1 MDPKAAACGT
11 GRTIGAV
18 ALPTLTPAGYRR
30 VTLLALLALVVIV
43 VSGAAVR
50 LSGSGLGCTDWPT
63 CEEGRLAPES
73 VSDAPAMIEFVNR
86 MFTGVVSVAVA
97 LAVLG
102 ALRRR
107 PQRRDLTVLAVGLVV
122 GVAAQAVLGGLV
134 VWYGL
139 SPWFVM
145 GHFLLSLVLV
155 TDAVVL
161 HHRAGTPPGPVRP
174 AAGRTASVLGWL
186 VLAAAAV
193 VVTTGTVVTA
203 TGPHAGDDS
212 AERFDLALP
221 DVARVHGSAVLVLLA
236 LVLGLLRVLWRED
249 APAPVT
255 DAARVLLVVLV
266 AQAAVGYTQWFTGV
280 PAVLVGVHVL
290 GAVAVWV
297 AVVRTALA
305 MRVPLGASADV
316 PRPVPAPALV
326 TGR

>member
-1 MDPKAAACGT
+1 
-11 GRTIGAV
+11 
-18 ALPTLTPAGYRR
+18 
-30 VTLLALLALVVIV
+30 
-43 VSGAAVR
+43 
-50 LSGSGLGCTDWPT
+50 
-63 CEEGRLAPES
+63 
-73 VSDAPAMIEFVNR
+73 MIEFVNR

-122 GVAAQAVLGGLV
+122 GVAAQAVLGGMV

-145 GHFLLSLVLV
+145 AHFLLSLVLV

-161 HHRAGTPPGPVRP
+161 HHRADAPAGRERP
-174 AAGRTASVLGWL
+174 QVGRTAELLGRL
-186 VLAAAAV
+186 VVAAAAV

-203 TGPHAGDDS
+203 TGPHAGDDR
-212 AERFDLALP
+212 AARFGLVLT
-221 DVARVHGSAVLVLLA
+221 DVARVHGTAVLVLLA
-236 LVLGLLRVLWRED
+236 LVLGLLRVLWQEE
-249 APAPVT
+249 APAAVT

-280 PAVLVGVHVL
+280 PAVLVGIHVL
-290 GAVAVWV
+290 GAVAVWIAVLRTLLSMRAPGPV
-297 AVVRTALA
+297 AVE
-305 MRVPLGASADV
+305 P
-316 PRPVPAPALV
+316 PPPVVAPALV

>member
-1 MDPKAAACGT
+1 
-11 GRTIGAV
+11 V

-30 VTLLALLALVVIV
+30 ITLLALLALVVIV
-43 VSGAAVR
+43 VTGAAVR

-73 VSDAPAMIEFVNR
+73 VTDANAMIEFVNR
-86 MFTGVVSVAVA
+86 TFTGVVSVAVA

-122 GVAAQAVLGGLV
+122 GVAAQAVLGGMV

-145 GHFLLSLVLV
+145 AHFLLSLVLV

-161 HHRAGTPPGPVRP
+161 HHGAGAPEGPSRP
-174 AAGRTASVLGWL
+174 VVGRTARVLGWL
-186 VLAAAAV
+186 VVAAAAV

-221 DVARVHGSAVLVLLA
+221 DVARVHGTAVIVLLA
-236 LVLGLLRVLWRED
+236 LVLALLRVLWRD
-249 APAPVT
+249 GAPTPVT

-280 PAVLVGVHVL
+280 PALLVGVHVL

-297 AVVRTALA
+297 AVVRTALTLRA
-305 MRVPLGASADV
+305 APSPVAAV
-316 PRPVPAPALV
+316 PRPVAAPALV

>member
-1 MDPKAAACGT
+1 
-11 GRTIGAV
+11 V

-30 VTLLALLALVVIV
+30 ITLLALLALVVIV
-43 VSGAAVR
+43 VTGAAVR

-73 VSDAPAMIEFVNR
+73 VTDANAMIEFVNR
-86 MFTGVVSVAVA
+86 TFTGVVSVAVA
-97 LAVLG
+97 LAALG

-107 PQRRDLTVLAVGLVV
+107 PRRRDLTVLAVGLVV
-122 GVAAQAVLGGLV
+122 GVAAQAVLGGMV

-145 GHFLLSLVLV
+145 AHFLLSLVLV

-161 HHRAGTPPGPVRP
+161 HHRAGAPEGPSRP
-174 AAGRTASVLGWL
+174 AVGRTARVLGWL
-186 VLAAAAV
+186 VVAAAAV

-221 DVARVHGSAVLVLLA
+221 DVARVHGTAVIALLA
-236 LVLGLLRVLWRED
+236 LVLALLRVLWRD
-249 APAPVT
+249 GAPNPVT

-280 PAVLVGVHVL
+280 PALLVGVHVL

-297 AVVRTALA
+297 AVVRTALTLRA
-305 MRVPLGASADV
+305 TPAPVAAAA
-316 PRPVPAPALV
+316 RPVATPALV

>member
-1 MDPKAAACGT
+1 LFSSLLAST
-11 GRTIGAV
+11 VVAV
-18 ALPTLTPAGYRR
+18 PTLSPAAYRR

-73 VSDAPAMIEFVNR
+73 VTDGHAIIEFANR
-86 MFTGVVSVAVA
+86 AFTGVVSVAVA

-107 PQRRDLTVLAVGLVV
+107 PPRRDLTALAVGLVV

-145 GHFLLSLVLV
+145 AHFLLSLVLV
-155 TDAVVL
+155 ADAVVL
-161 HHRAGTPPGPVRP
+161 HHRAGSPPGAARPVVGR
-174 AAGRTASVLGWL
+174 AAQRLGWL
-186 VLAAAAV
+186 VVLAAAAA
-193 VVTTGTVVTA
+193 VTTGTVVTA

-221 DVARVHGSAVLVLLA
+221 DVARVHGVSVVVLLGLVLA
-236 LVLGLLRVLWRED
+236 LLRVLWRD
-249 APAPVT
+249 GAPAPVT
-255 DAARVLLVVLV
+255 DAARVLLLVLV
-266 AQAAVGYTQWFTGV
+266 AQAVVGYTQWFTGV
-280 PAVLVGVHVL
+280 PALLVGMHVL

-297 AVVRTALA
+297 AVLRTVLALRAVPVVREAE
-305 MRVPLGASADV
+305 G
-316 PRPVPAPALV
+316 PVVAPAVLV

>member
-1 MDPKAAACGT
+1 MFSPAA
-11 GRTIGAV
+11 
-18 ALPTLTPAGYRR
+18 YRR
-30 VTLLALLALVVIV
+30 VTLFALVALVVIV

-73 VSDAPAMIEFVNR
+73 VSDANAMIEFANR
-86 MFTGVVSVAVA
+86 TFTGVVSVAVV

-107 PQRRDLTVLAVGLVV
+107 PRRRDLTVLAVGLVV

-145 GHFLLSLVLV
+145 AHFLLSLVLV

-161 HHRAGTPPGPVRP
+161 HHRAGAPPGPARP
-174 AAGRTASVLGWL
+174 VVGGTARVLGWL
-186 VLAAAAV
+186 VGASAAA

-221 DVARVHGSAVLVLLA
+221 DVARVHGVAVIVLLA
-236 LVLGLLRVLWRED
+236 LTLGLLRVLWRD
-249 APAPVT
+249 GAPAQAT
-255 DAARVLLVVLV
+255 DAARILLLVLV

-280 PAVLVGVHVL
+280 PALLVGVHVL

-297 AVVRTALA
+297 AVVRTVLSHRATTA
-305 MRVPLGASADV
+305 AVVTAARAVPS
-316 PRPVPAPALV
+316 PALV

>member
-1 MDPKAAACGT
+1 M
-11 GRTIGAV
+11 

-30 VTLLALLALVVIV
+30 ITLLALLALVVIV
-43 VSGAAVR
+43 VTGAAVR

-73 VSDAPAMIEFVNR
+73 VTDANAMIEFVNR
-86 MFTGVVSVAVA
+86 TFTGVVSVAVA

-107 PQRRDLTVLAVGLVV
+107 PPRRDLTVLAVGLVL

-145 GHFLLSLVLV
+145 AHFLLSLVLV

-161 HHRAGTPPGPVRP
+161 HHRAGAPEGPSRP
-174 AAGRTASVLGWL
+174 VVGRGARVLGWL
-186 VLAAAAV
+186 VVAAAAV

-203 TGPHAGDDS
+203 TGPHAGDDT

-221 DVARVHGSAVLVLLA
+221 DVARVHGTAVLVLLA
-236 LVLGLLRVLWRED
+236 LVLALLRQLWRDE

-255 DAARVLLVVLV
+255 DAARVLLLVLV

-280 PAVLVGVHVL
+280 PALLVGVHVL
-290 GAVAVWV
+290 GAVGVWV
-297 AVVRTALA
+297 AVVRTALVLRA
-305 MRVPLGASADV
+305 AGAPSPVAARPLT
-316 PRPVPAPALV
+316 APALV

>member
-1 MDPKAAACGT
+1 
-11 GRTIGAV
+11 V

-30 VTLLALLALVVIV
+30 ITLLALLALVVIV
-43 VSGAAVR
+43 VTGAAVR

-73 VSDAPAMIEFVNR
+73 VTDANAMIEFVNR
-86 MFTGVVSVAVA
+86 TFTGVVSVAVA

-107 PQRRDLTVLAVGLVV
+107 PPRRDLTVLAVGLVV
-122 GVAAQAVLGGLV
+122 GVAAQAVLGGMV

-145 GHFLLSLVLV
+145 AHFLLSLVLV

-161 HHRAGTPPGPVRP
+161 HHRAGAPEGPSRP
-174 AAGRTASVLGWL
+174 VVGRTARVLGWL
-186 VLAAAAV
+186 VVAAAAV

-221 DVARVHGSAVLVLLA
+221 DVARVHGTAVIVLLA
-236 LVLGLLRVLWRED
+236 LVLALLRVLWRD
-249 APAPVT
+249 GAPTPVT

-266 AQAAVGYTQWFTGV
+266 GQAAVGYTQWFTGV
-280 PAVLVGVHVL
+280 PALLVGVHML

-305 MRVPLGASADV
+305 LRAAPAPAAVA
-316 PRPVPAPALV
+316 PRPVAAPALV

>member
-1 MDPKAAACGT
+1 M
-11 GRTIGAV
+11 
-18 ALPTLTPAGYRR
+18 ALPTLSPAAYRR

-43 VSGAAVR
+43 VTGAAVR

-63 CEEGRLAPES
+63 CEEGQLAPES
-73 VSDAPAMIEFVNR
+73 VTDAPAMIEFVNR
-86 MFTGVVSVAVA
+86 AFTGVVSVAVG

-107 PQRRDLTVLAVGLVV
+107 PRRRDLTVLAVGLVV
-122 GVAAQAVLGGLV
+122 GVAAQAVLGGMV

-145 GHFLLSLVLV
+145 AHFLLSLVLV

-161 HHRAGTPPGPVRP
+161 HHRAGAPEGASVPL
-174 AAGRTASVLGWL
+174 AGRTARLLARL
-186 VLAAAAV
+186 VVASAAV
-193 VVTTGTVVTA
+193 VVATGTVVTA
-203 TGPHAGDDS
+203 TGPHAGDDR

-221 DVARVHGSAVLVLLA
+221 DVARVHGVAVIVLLA
-236 LVLGLLRVLWRED
+236 LVLALLRVLWRD
-249 APAPVT
+249 GAPAVVQ

-280 PAVLVGVHVL
+280 PALLVGVHVL

-297 AVVRTALA
+297 AVVRTLLSL
-305 MRVPLGASADV
+305 RGTPVGAAPPAV
-316 PRPVPAPALV
+316 RPVAAPALV

>member
-1 MDPKAAACGT
+1 M
-11 GRTIGAV
+11 

-30 VTLLALLALVVIV
+30 ITLLALLALVVIV
-43 VSGAAVR
+43 VTGAAVR

-73 VSDAPAMIEFVNR
+73 VTDANAMIEFVNR

-107 PQRRDLTVLAVGLVV
+107 PLRRDLTVLAVGLVV

-145 GHFLLSLVLV
+145 AHFLLSLVLV

-161 HHRAGTPPGPVRP
+161 HHRAGAPDGPTRP
-174 AAGRTASVLGWL
+174 VVGRTARVLGWL
-186 VLAAAAV
+186 VVAAAAV

-203 TGPHAGDDS
+203 TGPHAGDDT

-221 DVARVHGSAVLVLLA
+221 DVARVHGSAVIVLLA
-236 LVLGLLRVLWRED
+236 LVLGLLRALWRD
-249 APAPVT
+249 GAPAPVT
-255 DAARVLLVVLV
+255 DAARVLLLVLV
-266 AQAAVGYTQWFTGV
+266 GQAAVGYTQWFTGV
-280 PAVLVGVHVL
+280 PALLVGVHVL

-297 AVVRTALA
+297 AVVRTALVL
-305 MRVPLGASADV
+305 RGSAAPAAV
-316 PRPVPAPALV
+316 APRPVAAPALV

>member
-1 MDPKAAACGT
+1 M
-11 GRTIGAV
+11 
-18 ALPTLTPAGYRR
+18 ALPTLSPAAYRR

-43 VSGAAVR
+43 VTGAAVR

-73 VSDAPAMIEFVNR
+73 VTDAPAMIEFVNR
-86 MFTGVVSVAVA
+86 AFTGVVSVAVG

-107 PQRRDLTVLAVGLVV
+107 PRRRDLTVLAVGLVV
-122 GVAAQAVLGGLV
+122 GVAAQAVLGGMV

-145 GHFLLSLVLV
+145 AHFLLSLVLV

-161 HHRAGTPPGPVRP
+161 HHRAGAPEAP
-174 AAGRTASVLGWL
+174 AVPLVGRTAR
-186 VLAAAAV
+186 VLAWTVVASAAV
-193 VVTTGTVVTA
+193 VVATGTVVTA
-203 TGPHAGDDS
+203 TGPHAGDDR

-221 DVARVHGSAVLVLLA
+221 DVARVHGVAVVVLLA
-236 LVLGLLRVLWRED
+236 LVLALLRVLWRD
-249 APAPVT
+249 GAPAVVQ
-255 DAARVLLVVLV
+255 DAARVLLLVLV

-280 PAVLVGVHVL
+280 PALLVGVHVL

-297 AVVRTALA
+297 TVVRTLLSL
-305 MRVPLGASADV
+305 RGAPVGPAPPSV
-316 PRPVPAPALV
+316 RPVAAPALV

>member
-1 MDPKAAACGT
+1 
-11 GRTIGAV
+11 V
-18 ALPTLTPAGYRR
+18 ALLTLTPAAYRR
-30 VTLLALLALVVIV
+30 VTLLALVALVVIM

-73 VSDAPAMIEFVNR
+73 VTDAPAMIEFANR
-86 MFTGVVSVAVA
+86 LFTGVVSVAVV

-102 ALRRR
+102 AVRRR
-107 PQRRDLTVLAVGLVV
+107 PQRKDLTVLAVGLVV
-122 GVAAQAVLGGLV
+122 GVVAQAVLGGLV

-161 HHRAGTPPGPVRP
+161 HHRAGTPPGPARP
-174 AAGRTASVLGWL
+174 VVSRTTAVLGWL
-186 VLAAAAV
+186 VVAAAAV

-203 TGPHAGDDS
+203 TGPHAGDDT

-236 LVLGLLRVLWRED
+236 LVLGLLRVLWRDE
-249 APAPVT
+249 PPTPVT

-280 PAVLVGVHVL
+280 PALLVGVHVL
-290 GAVAVWV
+290 GAVAVWI
-297 AVVRTALA
+297 AVLRTVLA
-305 MRVPLGASADV
+305 MRAPARAPVDV
-316 PRPVPAPALV
+316 PRPVAAPALI
-326 TGR
+326 TG

>member
-1 MDPKAAACGT
+1 
-11 GRTIGAV
+11 V

-30 VTLLALLALVVIV
+30 ITLLALLALVVIV
-43 VSGAAVR
+43 VTGAAVR

-73 VSDAPAMIEFVNR
+73 VTDANAMIEFVNR
-86 MFTGVVSVAVA
+86 TFTGVVSVAVA

-107 PQRRDLTVLAVGLVV
+107 PPRRDLTVLAVGLVV
-122 GVAAQAVLGGLV
+122 GVAAQAVLGGMV

-145 GHFLLSLVLV
+145 AHFLLSLVLV

-161 HHRAGTPPGPVRP
+161 HHRAGAPEGPSRP
-174 AAGRTASVLGWL
+174 VVGRTARVLGWL
-186 VLAAAAV
+186 VVAAAAV

-221 DVARVHGSAVLVLLA
+221 DVARVHGTAVIVLLA
-236 LVLGLLRVLWRED
+236 LVLALLRVLWRD
-249 APAPVT
+249 GAPTPVT

-266 AQAAVGYTQWFTGV
+266 GQAAVGYTQWFTGV
-280 PAVLVGVHVL
+280 PALLVGVHVL

-305 MRVPLGASADV
+305 LRAAPAPAAVA
-316 PRPVPAPALV
+316 PRPVAAPALV

>member
-1 MDPKAAACGT
+1 
-11 GRTIGAV
+11 V
-18 ALPTLTPAGYRR
+18 ALPTFSPAAYRR
-30 VTLLALLALVVIV
+30 VTLLALVALVVIV

-73 VSDAPAMIEFVNR
+73 VTDANAMIEFGNR
-86 MFTGVVSVAVA
+86 AFTGVVSVAVV

-107 PQRRDLTVLAVGLVV
+107 PRRRDLTVLAVGLVV
-122 GVAAQAVLGGLV
+122 GVAAQAVLGGMV

-145 GHFLLSLVLV
+145 AHFLLSLVLV

-161 HHRAGTPPGPVRP
+161 HHRAGTDGEREVPLVGR
-174 AAGRTASVLGWL
+174 AAGVLTRL
-186 VLAAAAV
+186 VALSAAV
-193 VVTTGTVVTA
+193 VVVTGTVVTA

-221 DVARVHGSAVLVLLA
+221 DVARVHGAAVVVLLA
-236 LVLGLLRVLWRED
+236 LVLALLRVLWRGG
-249 APAPVT
+249 APAVVH
-255 DAARVLLVVLV
+255 DAARVLLLVLV

-280 PAVLVGVHVL
+280 PALLVGVHVL

-297 AVVRTALA
+297 AVVRTVLA
-305 MRVPLGASADV
+305 VRGPVAGPVPVRRV
-316 PRPVPAPALV
+316 VPAPALV

>member
-1 MDPKAAACGT
+1 MVPAGAPLPST
-11 GRTIGAV
+11 AV
-18 ALPTLTPAGYRR
+18 ALPTLSPAAYRR
-30 VTLLALLALVVIV
+30 VTLLALVALVVIV

-50 LSGSGLGCTDWPT
+50 LSGSGLGCTDWPA

-73 VSDAPAMIEFVNR
+73 VTDAPAMIEFANR
-86 MFTGVVSVAVA
+86 TFTGVVSVAVA

-107 PQRRDLTVLAVGLVV
+107 PRRRDLTVLAVGLVV

-145 GHFLLSLVLV
+145 AHFLLSLVLV
-155 TDAVVL
+155 ADAVVL
-161 HHRAGTPPGPVRP
+161 HHRAGAPPGPARP
-174 AAGRTASVLGWL
+174 VVARSAQVLGWL
-186 VLAAAAV
+186 VVAAAAL

-221 DVARVHGSAVLVLLA
+221 DVARVHGGAVIVLLGLVLA
-236 LVLGLLRVLWRED
+236 LLRVLWRD
-249 APAPVT
+249 GAPVPAT
-255 DAARVLLVVLV
+255 DAARVLLLVLV
-266 AQAAVGYTQWFTGV
+266 AQAAVGYTQWFTEL
-280 PAVLVGVHVL
+280 PALLVGVHVL
-290 GAVAVWV
+290 GAVLVWV
-297 AVVRTALA
+297 AVLRTALA
-305 MRVPLGASADV
+305 LRAVPATSV
-316 PRPVPAPALV
+316 VERRPVPAPALI

>member
-1 MDPKAAACGT
+1 
-11 GRTIGAV
+11 V

-30 VTLLALLALVVIV
+30 ITLLALLALVVIV
-43 VSGAAVR
+43 VTGAAVR

-73 VSDAPAMIEFVNR
+73 VTDANAMIEFVNR
-86 MFTGVVSVAVA
+86 TFTGVVSVAVA

-107 PQRRDLTVLAVGLVV
+107 PPRRDLTVLAVGLVV
-122 GVAAQAVLGGLV
+122 GVAAQAVLGGMV

-145 GHFLLSLVLV
+145 AHFLLSLVLV

-161 HHRAGTPPGPVRP
+161 HHRAGAPEGPSRP
-174 AAGRTASVLGWL
+174 VVGRTARVLGWL
-186 VLAAAAV
+186 VVAAAAV

-221 DVARVHGSAVLVLLA
+221 DVARVHGTAVIVLLA
-236 LVLGLLRVLWRED
+236 LVLALLRVLWRD
-249 APAPVT
+249 GAPTPVT

-280 PAVLVGVHVL
+280 PALLVGVHVL

-305 MRVPLGASADV
+305 LRAAPAPAAVA
-316 PRPVPAPALV
+316 PRPVAAPALV

>member
-1 MDPKAAACGT
+1 
-11 GRTIGAV
+11 V
-18 ALPTLTPAGYRR
+18 ALPTLSPAAYRR
-30 VTLLALLALVVIV
+30 VTLVALVALVVIV

-73 VSDAPAMIEFVNR
+73 VSDAPAMIEFANR
-86 MFTGVVSVAVA
+86 TFTGVVSVAVA

-161 HHRAGTPPGPVRP
+161 HHRAGAPPGPVRP
-174 AAGRTASVLGWL
+174 VVGRGAQALGWL
-186 VLAAAAV
+186 VVAAAAV

-203 TGPHAGDDS
+203 TGPHAGDDT

-221 DVARVHGSAVLVLLA
+221 DVARLHGSAVLVLLG
-236 LVLGLLRVLWRED
+236 LVLALLRVLWRD
-249 APAPVT
+249 GAPAPVT
-255 DAARVLLVVLV
+255 DAARVLLLVLV
-266 AQAAVGYTQWFTGV
+266 AQAVVGYTQWFTGV
-280 PAVLVGVHVL
+280 PALLVGVHVF

-297 AVVRTALA
+297 AVLRTGLALRA
-305 MRVPLGASADV
+305 VPGAPV
-316 PRPVPAPALV
+316 VERRPAPAPALV
-326 TGR
+326 SGR

>member
-1 MDPKAAACGT
+1 
-11 GRTIGAV
+11 V
-18 ALPTLTPAGYRR
+18 ALPTLSPAAYRR
-30 VTLLALLALVVIV
+30 VTLLALVALVVIV

-63 CEEGRLAPES
+63 CEEGRLAPSS
-73 VSDAPAMIEFVNR
+73 VSDAPAMIEFANR
-86 MFTGVVSVAVA
+86 AFTGVVSVAVA

-107 PQRRDLTVLAVGLVV
+107 PRRRDLTVLAAGLVV

-161 HHRAGTPPGPVRP
+161 HHRAGTPAGRSVPQV
-174 AAGRTASVLGWL
+174 GRTAQLLAWL
-186 VLAAAAV
+186 VAASAAV
-193 VVTTGTVVTA
+193 VVATGTVVTA
-203 TGPHAGDDS
+203 TGPHAGDDG

-221 DVARVHGSAVLVLLA
+221 DVARVHGTAVVVLLA
-236 LVLGLLRVLWRED
+236 LTLALLRTLWRDE

-255 DAARVLLVVLV
+255 DAAGVLLLVLV
-266 AQAAVGYTQWFTGV
+266 AQGAVGYTQWFTGV
-280 PAVLVGVHVL
+280 PALLVGVHVL
-290 GAVAVWV
+290 GAVGVWV
-297 AVVRTALA
+297 AVVRTALVL
-305 MRVPLGASADV
+305 RGAPPEARAA
-316 PRPVPAPALV
+316 PRPVAAPALV

>member
-1 MDPKAAACGT
+1 
-11 GRTIGAV
+11 V
-18 ALPTLTPAGYRR
+18 ALPTFSPAAYRR
-30 VTLLALLALVVIV
+30 VTLFALVALVVIV

-73 VSDAPAMIEFVNR
+73 VSDANAMIEFANR
-86 MFTGVVSVAVA
+86 AFTGVVSAAVA

-107 PQRRDLTVLAVGLVV
+107 PRRGDLTTLAVGLVI
-122 GVAAQAVLGGLV
+122 GVAGQAVLGGMV

-145 GHFLLSLVLV
+145 AHFLLSLVLV

-161 HHRAGTPPGPVRP
+161 HHRAGAPAGSSHPVV
-174 AAGRTASVLGWL
+174 GRTAQVVGWL
-186 VLAAAAV
+186 VAASAAV
-193 VVTTGTVVTA
+193 VVVTGTVVTA

-221 DVARVHGSAVLVLLA
+221 DVARVHGGAVIA
-236 LVLGLLRVLWRED
+236 LVALTLVLLRVLWRD
-249 APAPVT
+249 GAPARAT
-255 DAARVLLVVLV
+255 DAARALLLVLV

-280 PAVLVGVHVL
+280 PALLVGVHVL

-297 AVVRTALA
+297 AVVRAVLAL
-305 MRVPLGASADV
+305 RVV
-316 PRPVPAPALV
+316 PAAVVAPAPPAVAPALV
-326 TGR
+326 TSR

>member
-1 MDPKAAACGT
+1 M
-11 GRTIGAV
+11 
-18 ALPTLTPAGYRR
+18 ALPTFSPAAYRR
-30 VTLLALLALVVIV
+30 VTLFALVALVVIV

-73 VSDAPAMIEFVNR
+73 VSDANAMIEFANR
-86 MFTGVVSVAVA
+86 AFTGVVSAAVV

-107 PQRRDLTVLAVGLVV
+107 PRRRDLTTLAVGLVV
-122 GVAAQAVLGGLV
+122 GVAGQAVLGGMV

-145 GHFLLSLVLV
+145 AHFLLSL
-155 TDAVVL
+155 
-161 HHRAGTPPGPVRP
+161 
-174 AAGRTASVLGWL
+174 
-186 VLAAAAV
+186 
-193 VVTTGTVVTA
+193 VVTA

-221 DVARVHGSAVLVLLA
+221 DVARVHGGAVIALVALTLVLLRA
-236 LVLGLLRVLWRED
+236 LWRD
-249 APAPVT
+249 GAPAPAT
-255 DAARVLLVVLV
+255 DAARALLLVLV

-280 PAVLVGVHVL
+280 PALLVGVHVL

-297 AVVRTALA
+297 AVVRTVLAL
-305 MRVPLGASADV
+305 RVV
-316 PRPVPAPALV
+316 PAAVVAPAPPVVAPALV
-326 TGR
+326 TSR

>member
-1 MDPKAAACGT
+1 
-11 GRTIGAV
+11 V

-30 VTLLALLALVVIV
+30 ITLLALLALVVIV
-43 VSGAAVR
+43 VTGAAVR

-73 VSDAPAMIEFVNR
+73 VTDANAMIEFVNR
-86 MFTGVVSVAVA
+86 TFTGVVSVAVA

-107 PQRRDLTVLAVGLVV
+107 PPRRDLTVLAVGLVV
-122 GVAAQAVLGGLV
+122 GVAAQAVLGGMV

-145 GHFLLSLVLV
+145 AHFLLSLVLV

-161 HHRAGTPPGPVRP
+161 HHRAGAPEGPSRP
-174 AAGRTASVLGWL
+174 VVGRTAQVLGWL
-186 VLAAAAV
+186 VVAAAAV

-221 DVARVHGSAVLVLLA
+221 DVARVHGTAVIVLLA
-236 LVLGLLRVLWRED
+236 LVLALLRVLWRD
-249 APAPVT
+249 GAPTPVT

-280 PAVLVGVHVL
+280 PALLVGVHVL

-305 MRVPLGASADV
+305 LRAAPAPAAVA
-316 PRPVPAPALV
+316 PRPVAAPALV
-326 TGR
+326 TVR

>member
-1 MDPKAAACGT
+1 
-11 GRTIGAV
+11 V

-30 VTLLALLALVVIV
+30 ITLLALLALVVIV
-43 VSGAAVR
+43 VTGAAVR

-73 VSDAPAMIEFVNR
+73 VTDANAMIEFVNR
-86 MFTGVVSVAVA
+86 TFTGVVSVAVA

-107 PQRRDLTVLAVGLVV
+107 PPRRDLTVLAVGLVV
-122 GVAAQAVLGGLV
+122 GVAAQAVLGGMV

-145 GHFLLSLVLV
+145 AHFLLSLVLV

-161 HHRAGTPPGPVRP
+161 HHRAGAPEGPSRP
-174 AAGRTASVLGWL
+174 VVGRTAQVLGWL
-186 VLAAAAV
+186 VVAAAAV

-221 DVARVHGSAVLVLLA
+221 DVARVHGTAVIVLLA
-236 LVLGLLRVLWRED
+236 LVLALLRVLWRD
-249 APAPVT
+249 GAPTPVT

-266 AQAAVGYTQWFTGV
+266 GQAAVGYTQWFTGV
-280 PAVLVGVHVL
+280 PALLVGVHVL

-305 MRVPLGASADV
+305 LRAAPAPAAVA
-316 PRPVPAPALV
+316 PRPVAAPALV

>member
-1 MDPKAAACGT
+1 
-11 GRTIGAV
+11 V

-30 VTLLALLALVVIV
+30 ITLLALLALVVIV
-43 VSGAAVR
+43 VTGAAVR

-73 VSDAPAMIEFVNR
+73 VTDANAMIEFVNR
-86 MFTGVVSVAVA
+86 TFTGVVSVAVA

-107 PQRRDLTVLAVGLVV
+107 PRRRDLTVLAVGLVV
-122 GVAAQAVLGGLV
+122 GVAAQAVLGGMV

-145 GHFLLSLVLV
+145 AHFLLSLVLV

-161 HHRAGTPPGPVRP
+161 HHRAGAPEGPSRP
-174 AAGRTASVLGWL
+174 VVGRTARVLGWL
-186 VLAAAAV
+186 VVAAAAV

-221 DVARVHGSAVLVLLA
+221 DVARVHGTAVIVLLA
-236 LVLGLLRVLWRED
+236 LVLALLRVLWRD
-249 APAPVT
+249 GAPNPVT

-266 AQAAVGYTQWFTGV
+266 AQAAGGYTQWFTGV

-297 AVVRTALA
+297 AVVRTALTLRA
-305 MRVPLGASADV
+305 APAPVAAA
-316 PRPVPAPALV
+316 PRPVAAPALV

>member
-1 MDPKAAACGT
+1 
-11 GRTIGAV
+11 V
-18 ALPTLTPAGYRR
+18 ALPTLSPAAYRR

-43 VSGAAVR
+43 VTGAAVR

-73 VSDAPAMIEFVNR
+73 VTDASAMIEFVNR
-86 MFTGVVSVAVA
+86 AFTGVVSLAVG

-107 PQRRDLTVLAVGLVV
+107 PRRRDLTVLAVGLVV
-122 GVAAQAVLGGLV
+122 GVAAQAVLGGMV

-145 GHFLLSLVLV
+145 AHFLLSLVLV

-161 HHRAGTPPGPVRP
+161 HHRAGAPEEPVVPLVGRGPR
-174 AAGRTASVLGWL
+174 
-186 VLAAAAV
+186 VLARLVVVSAAV
-193 VVTTGTVVTA
+193 VVATGTVVTA
-203 TGPHAGDDS
+203 TGPHAGDDR

-221 DVARVHGSAVLVLLA
+221 EVARVHGVAVIVLLA
-236 LVLGLLRVLWRED
+236 LVLALLRVLWRSG
-249 APAPVT
+249 APAVVQ

-280 PAVLVGVHVL
+280 PALLVGVHVL
-290 GAVAVWV
+290 GAVVVWV
-297 AVVRTALA
+297 AVVRTLLS
-305 MRVPLGASADV
+305 MRGAPATSAPPAV
-316 PRPVPAPALV
+316 RPVAAPALV